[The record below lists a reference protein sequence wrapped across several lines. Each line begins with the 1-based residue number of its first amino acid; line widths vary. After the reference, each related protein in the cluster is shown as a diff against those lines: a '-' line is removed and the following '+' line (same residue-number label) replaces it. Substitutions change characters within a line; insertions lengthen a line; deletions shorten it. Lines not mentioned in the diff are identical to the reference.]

1 MERQNNGTMSDEILA
16 FPDTNIAKA
25 TLNDNS
31 HDQQEATTAI
41 IQAAY
46 DDAMDDIHTRFVL
59 NLPDEEL
66 ETSDRI
72 FFQLEQA
79 FWFYDDFIC
88 DSSDLPLPRFKNLR
102 PFAQTMFQMSPLLQ
116 EDKFDQMWAEF
127 CHYKRNISTY
137 GSILLNAAG
146 DKIVLTQVYFGK
158 AWTFPAG
165 KVNQH
170 ETGSEAGARETYEE
184 TGFDPNCLYGL
195 TKQMKDEAD
204 AAGGSLPWKPLDEED
219 ALVFI
224 DGGKRRT
231 LYVCRGV
238 PEDFHFTPVARK
250 EVSDVEWRSLDDL
263 PKKSF
268 AVFPFMQQLRR
279 WVKKNNKTN
288 VKNTKTPAKK
298 RTGSASRSRNNSCGR
313 DSRGRVREDD
323 PLISSGLAESGEDD
337 GWTEEDMFKANEI
350 ILGRK
355 ITYDGSPH
363 HFSDKGFD
371 GLDPHAFHVVGG
383 GFMNSGGGIRN
394 LAPPPDKSR
403 LQPLFRL
410 HGAED
415 VGLEPFFGEDSP
427 WSESTKGN
435 VAPTIKLAKKSQSQ
449 KKDKKKVPLEG
460 NAGKT
465 LLSLLQNP
473 TMIPEK
479 STVMESSEGFNV
491 FLTDAEVTARSQHTK
506 AISVSVTERLALF
519 RLQRAESQKRH
530 LGIRSEID
538 EWIRNLLQPLPTKD
552 FGDFRFDTNA
562 IIKAMETLTVKS

>member
-170 ETGSEAGARETYEE
+170 ETGS
-184 TGFDPNCLYGL
+184 
-195 TKQMKDEAD
+195 
-204 AAGGSLPWKPLDEED
+204 
-219 ALVFI
+219 
-224 DGGKRRT
+224 
-231 LYVCRGV
+231 
-238 PEDFHFTPVARK
+238 
-250 EVSDVEWRSLDDL
+250 
-263 PKKSF
+263 
-268 AVFPFMQQLRR
+268 
-279 WVKKNNKTN
+279 
-288 VKNTKTPAKK
+288 
-298 RTGSASRSRNNSCGR
+298 
-313 DSRGRVREDD
+313 
-323 PLISSGLAESGEDD
+323 
-337 GWTEEDMFKANEI
+337 
-350 ILGRK
+350 
-355 ITYDGSPH
+355 
-363 HFSDKGFD
+363 
-371 GLDPHAFHVVGG
+371 
-383 GFMNSGGGIRN
+383 
-394 LAPPPDKSR
+394 
-403 LQPLFRL
+403 
-410 HGAED
+410 
-415 VGLEPFFGEDSP
+415 
-427 WSESTKGN
+427 
-435 VAPTIKLAKKSQSQ
+435 
-449 KKDKKKVPLEG
+449 
-460 NAGKT
+460 
-465 LLSLLQNP
+465 
-473 TMIPEK
+473 
-479 STVMESSEGFNV
+479 
-491 FLTDAEVTARSQHTK
+491 
-506 AISVSVTERLALF
+506 
-519 RLQRAESQKRH
+519 
-530 LGIRSEID
+530 
-538 EWIRNLLQPLPTKD
+538 
-552 FGDFRFDTNA
+552 
-562 IIKAMETLTVKS
+562 

>member
-1 MERQNNGTMSDEILA
+1 MSDEMIA
-16 FPDTNIAKA
+16 FPDSDIVKA
-25 TLNDNS
+25 STLDDNDNG
-31 HDQQEATTAI
+31 HCQDLQETTKAI
-41 IQAAY
+41 VQAAY
-46 DDAMDDIHTRFVL
+46 EDALDDIHTRFVL

-66 ETSDRI
+66 ATSDRI

-116 EDKFDQMWAEF
+116 EDNFDQMWAEF

-204 AAGGSLPWKPLDEED
+204 ATGDRLPWKPLDEED
-219 ALVFI
+219 ALVFV

-238 PEDFHFTPVARK
+238 PENFPFTPVARK

-268 AVFPFMQQLRR
+268 AVFPFIHQLRR
-279 WVKKNNKTN
+279 WVKKNNKTT
-288 VKNTKTPAKK
+288 VRNTKSPAKK
-298 RTGSASRSRNNSCGR
+298 RTGSASRSRNNSRGR

-323 PLISSGLAESGEDD
+323 PLVSSGLAESGEDD
-337 GWTEEDMFKANEI
+337 GWTEEDMFKTNEM

-355 ITYDGSPH
+355 ITYDGSTH
-363 HFSDKGFD
+363 HFSDNSFD

-383 GFMNSGGGIRN
+383 GFMNSGGGIRS
-394 LAPPPDKSR
+394 LAPRPEKSR

-410 HGAED
+410 HGTED

-435 VAPTIKLAKKSQSQ
+435 VAPTIKTPKTLQS
-449 KKDKKKVPLEG
+449 KTNEKIEDSSEE
-460 NAGKT
+460 NAGET
-465 LLSLLQNP
+465 LLSMVQNS
-473 TMIPEK
+473 TK
-479 STVMESSEGFNV
+479 SPDEPTVMKSSEGCHD
-491 FLTDAEVTARSQHTK
+491 FLTDAEVTARSQNTK
-506 AISVSVTERLALF
+506 ATSASVTERLAMF

-530 LGIRSEID
+530 LEMMREID
-538 EWIRNLLQPLPTKD
+538 EWKRKLLQPLPTRD
-552 FGDFRFDTNA
+552 FGDFRFDTEA
-562 IIKAMETLTVKS
+562 IIKAMEAVMVKS